1 MNKNVS
7 FEHFFSYNSQIKF
20 DIYIYISREFSRQNL
35 GNRTIWEYRKN
46 SLKNFETRRGTT
58 IFCGDTQTEF
68 LDILFLSVL

>member
-7 FEHFFSYNSQIKF
+7 FEHFFSHNSQIKF
-20 DIYIYISREFSRQNL
+20 DIYISREFFRQNL

-58 IFCGDTQTEF
+58 IFCGDTQSEF